1 MPKTTTALA
10 LLALLAL
17 LLPACAG
24 QVDHDSSVGDADQET
39 APKTPAPTPTQPFAG
54 PCDFTGSW
62 ALTFEA
68 VEEPG
73 CWLPSM
79 PSRIVVDGTSVWTP
93 AGSDLVPVDASFS
106 ADGCTLTANWE
117 LSYDDNDEPQGY
129 HDVLTLEQTA
139 PAAASGTLTHSE
151 YWWCGSMYGSKTYA
165 AHGKRE

>member
-1 MPKTTTALA
+1 MSKTMTA
-10 LLALLAL
+10 LALLAL

-24 QVDHDSSVGDADQET
+24 QVDRDTPVRDADQET
-39 APKTPAPTPTQPFAG
+39 EPKTPAPTQPFAG

-79 PSRIVVDGTSVWTP
+79 PGRIVVDGTSVWQGYG
-93 AGSDLVPVDASFS
+93 ASLVPFEASFS
-106 ADGCTLTANWE
+106 ADGCTLTADWG
-117 LSYDDNDEPQGY
+117 SYDESEGEPNGY
-129 HDVLTLEQTA
+129 DDSLTLKQTA
-139 PAAASGTLTHSE
+139 PDAVSGSLTHSQ

-165 AHGKRE
+165 ADGKRE